1 MSRKDKKMQAAQRL
15 ADTKRT
21 ETAKQQSLYD
31 FEIAV
36 DWADNNPDWISM
48 DEKLPEND
56 GGFSDMVL
64 VYTKDKRYYTAQFNY
79 ISNCWM
85 AECPDDEIT
94 HWMNLP
100 KPPTQ

>member
-1 MSRKDKKMQAAQRL
+1 MSRKDKMMQAAQRL

-21 ETAKQQSLYD
+21 ETAKQQCLYD

-36 DWADNNPDWISM
+36 DWADNNPDWISVD
-48 DEKLPEND
+48 DELPTEHRLYLFRFND
-56 GGFSDMVL
+56 GTMRVE
-64 VYTKDKRYYTAQFNY
+64 VYY
-79 ISNCWM
+79 
-85 AECPDDEIT
+85 PDLRLSKTVT